1 MPGEGHFTKVKMPA
15 GSAHATRPSGM
26 VFVDVED
33 LAGFHV
39 YVVAERIPVFGCGS
53 GPVGHREE
61 EVLFAPVGECRPAR
75 CRGAVWRMRRPPRRR
90 RDRRGANAHRR
101 YTNAVIGAMQ
111 SVGTPSRMDRSA
123 KRSGWSGP
131 V

>member
-1 MPGEGHFTKVKMPA
+1 MTPGEGHFTKVKMPA
-15 GSAHATRPSGM
+15 GSAHDTGPSGM
-26 VFVDVED
+26 VFVDVD

-39 YVVAERIPVFGCGS
+39 YVVAEKIPVFGCGS

-61 EVLFAPVGECRPAR
+61 EVLFAPVGECRAAGWCGR
-75 CRGAVWRMRRPPRRR
+75 CVVHRDGDAIGGGRMRA
-90 RDRRGANAHRR
+90 DG
-101 YTNAVIGAMQ
+101 TNAVIGAMQ

-123 KRSGWSGP
+123 KCSGWSGP